1 MRRPPAPPRS
11 RAIDIT
17 YTPWIFSQFRGAN
30 PDKPVTS
37 CQVLSRSL
45 VHSLWMAPPSPLVD
59 IDSMS
64 SYLIAF
70 VTCVYAFIAVE
81 QYLKGNVPGFI
92 IWAGYSF
99 ANWGLML
106 SAK

>member
-1 MRRPPAPPRS
+1 
-11 RAIDIT
+11 
-17 YTPWIFSQFRGAN
+17 
-30 PDKPVTS
+30 
-37 CQVLSRSL
+37 
-45 VHSLWMAPPSPLVD
+45 
-59 IDSMS
+59 MS

-70 VTCVYAFIAVE
+70 VTCIYAFIAVE